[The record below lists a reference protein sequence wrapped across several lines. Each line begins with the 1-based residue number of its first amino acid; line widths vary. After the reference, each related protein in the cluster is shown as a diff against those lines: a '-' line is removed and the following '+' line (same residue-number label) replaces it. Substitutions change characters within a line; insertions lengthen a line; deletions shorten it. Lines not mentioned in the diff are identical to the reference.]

1 MEYLEVGKSTIA
13 TNFCKVLSQKSDSK
27 ILLIDL
33 DTLNGNI
40 DEILRINKV
49 PTNIEMIID
58 DDKKS
63 GLNYA
68 TELIMKNR
76 FDANVFGELVT
87 DAGGF
92 DVLTGNTSLHYCQNV
107 LNESYYQ
114 KIIQAAKE
122 RYDYIVLDT
131 SSNIFL
137 DATKW
142 AVENANR
149 VLFIIEDNYLSIKK
163 MQQFIDVAVNIW
175 GVFKQKIDIVINKK
189 QKTEV
194 EYDVINKITDGLNV
208 IGEIKINEQE
218 NFVSYEKI
226 LSTIN
231 YIPKRSIFDRFNEMK
246 KNLFVPSKLEKGVV
260 AHAN

>member
-1 MEYLEVGKSTIA
+1 M
-13 TNFCKVLSQKSDSK
+13 LSQKSDSK

-40 DEILRINKV
+40 DEILQINKA
-49 PTNIEMIID
+49 PQNIEMVID
-58 DDKKS
+58 NDKKS
-63 GLNYA
+63 GVNYA

-114 KIIQAAKE
+114 KIIQAGKE
-122 RYDYIVLDT
+122 RYDFIVLDT

-137 DATKW
+137 DSTKW
-142 AVENANR
+142 ALENANR
-149 VLFIIEDNYLSIKK
+149 VLFVIEDNYLCIKK
-163 MQQFIDVAVNIW
+163 MQQFIEVAVDIW
-175 GVFKQKIDIVINKK
+175 GVFKQKIDIVVNKK

-194 EYDVINKITDGLNV
+194 ENDVINKITDGLNV
-208 IGEIKINEQE
+208 IGEIKLNEQ
-218 NFVSYEKI
+218 NNMISYEKI

-231 YIPKRSIFDRFNEMK
+231 YIPKRSILDKFNEMK
-246 KNLFVPSKLEKGVV
+246 KNLFIQNKFEKGVV

>member
-1 MEYLEVGKSTIA
+1 M
-13 TNFCKVLSQKSDSK
+13 LSQKSDSK

-40 DEILRINKV
+40 DEILQINKV
-49 PTNIEMIID
+49 PQNIEMVID
-58 DDKKS
+58 SDKKS

-76 FDANVFGELVT
+76 FDANVFGELII

-92 DVLTGNTSLHYCQNV
+92 DILTGNTSLHYCQNV
-107 LNESYYQ
+107 LNEIYYQ

-122 RYDYIVLDT
+122 KYDFIVIDT

-137 DATKW
+137 DSTKW
-142 AVENANR
+142 ALENANR
-149 VLFIIEDNYLSIKK
+149 VLFVIEDNYLSIKK
-163 MQQFIDVAVNIW
+163 MQQFVKVAVDIW
-175 GVFKQKIDIVINKK
+175 GIFKKKIDIIINKK

-194 EYDVINKITDGLNV
+194 EIEVIDKITDGLNV
-208 IGEIKINEQE
+208 IGEIKINEQ
-218 NFVSYEKI
+218 NNIASYERI

-231 YIPKRSIFDRFNEMK
+231 FIPKKSIFDKFNEMK
-246 KNLFVPSKLEKGVV
+246 KNLFIQSKLEKGVV
-260 AHAN
+260 VHAN